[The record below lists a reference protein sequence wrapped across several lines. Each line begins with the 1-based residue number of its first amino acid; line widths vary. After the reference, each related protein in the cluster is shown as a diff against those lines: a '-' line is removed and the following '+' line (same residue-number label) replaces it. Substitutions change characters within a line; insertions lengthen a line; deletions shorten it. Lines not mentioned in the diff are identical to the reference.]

1 VKLANPFYNAQHQ
14 YFVNGS
20 PRVADVKFASDGSW
34 HTVLVGTEGAGGN
47 TVFALDVSAPDSL
60 VTEADLAKA
69 VLWEFSDPDM
79 GLSFSE
85 PEIVTTA
92 AGWMVMVGN
101 GYNSPNQ
108 KPVLYGLN
116 PQTGAILAKVDLCA
130 AVPAACNT
138 AVANGL
144 SSVAV
149 VNSYGQVSA
158 AANVAYAGDLQGNVW
173 RVDISDPNPAN
184 WIVSVMFQTT
194 DPSGAPQPIT
204 TVPAVTL
211 NPKFPNLLGTMV
223 YVGTGQLLGVPD
235 LSTTQIQTMYGI
247 YDPPTGATPPIG
259 FAGIPTRTNLQP
271 QVLANESV
279 NGVSVRTVPT
289 PSAVPLPPTAGAVRG
304 WYMDLSLSPGER
316 VVSDPE
322 IESGGGV
329 VFTTYQ
335 PNTSTCSGGGNAWLM
350 VLNFATGAAFPLPE
364 LDVNGDAKLNQGD
377 LPASGNVPV
386 GMLLGA
392 GYASTPTLLPSG
404 GPQGGINKLTALSSV
419 GVKSVLDRGR
429 AKQRIS
435 WWEVRH

>member
-1 VKLANPFYNAQHQ
+1 
-14 YFVNGS
+14 
-20 PRVADVKFASDGSW
+20 
-34 HTVLVGTEGAGGN
+34 
-47 TVFALDVSAPDSL
+47 
-60 VTEADLAKA
+60 
-69 VLWEFSDPDM
+69 
-79 GLSFSE
+79 
-85 PEIVTTA
+85 
-92 AGWMVMVGN
+92 MVVVGN
-101 GYNSPNQ
+101 GYNSANQ
-108 KPVLYGLN
+108 KPVIYGID
-116 PQTGAILAKVDLCA
+116 PQNGNLLAKIDLCA
-130 AVPAACNT
+130 AAPAACNT

-158 AANVAYAGDLQGNVW
+158 AANVIYAGDLQGNLW
-173 RVDISDPNPAN
+173 RVDISAANPAN

-247 YDPPTGATPPIG
+247 YDAPTGATPPIG
-259 FAGIPTRTNLQP
+259 FAGIANRTNLQP
-271 QVLANESV
+271 QMLANESV
-279 NGVSVRTVPT
+279 NGASVRTVPT

-304 WYMDLSLSPGER
+304 WYMDLSLSAGER
-316 VVSDPE
+316 VIADPE

-364 LDVNGDAKLNQGD
+364 LDVTGDGKVDQGD

-386 GMLLGA
+386 GMLLGPV
-392 GYASTPTLLPSG
+392 YASTPTLLPG
-404 GPQGGINKLTALSSV
+404 GGALGGTHKLTSVSSGTV
-419 GVKSVLDRGR
+419 DSVLDRGR
-429 AKQRIS
+429 GKERIS
-435 WWEVRH
+435 WWEVRQ